1 MYDQE
6 FTIENVMQRIHNQSF
21 EKWVDN
27 FSKNLPNIWKENSA
41 KNLKQG
47 KKNKKSAIVIGR
59 GPSLK
64 KNNHLKILADSDYS
78 GSIICTDGI
87 LKDVLNAGVTPNK
100 FKKIFVVTI
109 DPHEKIRKF
118 YDDKIIDEFGGDI
131 EGNIYYNTDPT
142 TVERARNAGIKIN
155 WIHSLFDLD
164 EGKKSFNYISSLM
177 VRAKNHNE
185 GLPAIQTGGNV
196 GTSAWFIGWRIL
208 DCQTIALIG
217 INHSWEETDP
227 IELIMK
233 HGLVGKEIDVDK
245 DSPEFQ
251 RLFPK
256 MYNPELKK
264 NFILDPLFQFYRKG
278 LIEFIQRSPTYLST
292 INATE
297 GGSIFGDR
305 ILSMPFKQ
313 FLKREIENR
322 NSFNIIE
329 RS

>member
-1 MYDQE
+1 MYNNE
-6 FTIENVMQRIHNQSF
+6 FTIENVMQKIHNQNF

-41 KNLKQG
+41 KKLNQDG
-47 KKNKKSAIVIGR
+47 KNKGSSIVIGR

-64 KNNHLKILADSDYS
+64 TNNHLKILAESNYS
-78 GSIICTDGI
+78 GSIICSDGI
-87 LKDVLNAGVTPNK
+87 LKEALDAGINPNK
-100 FKKIFVVTI
+100 FKKIFVLTI

-118 YDDKIIDEFGGDI
+118 YDHKIIDEFGENI
-131 EGNIYYNTDPT
+131 EGIFTTIADPL
-142 TVERARNAGIKIN
+142 TVERARKAGIKIN

-164 EGKKSFNYISSLM
+164 KGKKSFNYISSLI
-177 VRAKNHNE
+177 VRAKNNNE

-196 GTSAWFIGWRIL
+196 GTSAWFVGWRIL
-208 DCQTIALIG
+208 GCKTVALIG

-233 HGLVGKEIDVDK
+233 HGVGEKELNIDK
-245 DSPEFQ
+245 NSPEFQ

-256 MYNPELKK
+256 IYNPELKK

-278 LIEFIQRSPTYLST
+278 LIEFIQRSPSYLNT

-297 GGSIFGDR
+297 GGSIFGER
-305 ILSMPFKQ
+305 IITMPFKQ
-313 FLKREIENR
+313 FLNTEIK
-322 NSFNIIE
+322 
-329 RS
+329 

>member
-6 FTIENVMQRIHNQSF
+6 VAIENVMQRIHNQSF

-41 KNLKQG
+41 KKLKQN
-47 KKNKKSAIVIGR
+47 KKNKNSAIVIGR
-59 GPSLK
+59 GPSLIK
-64 KNNHLKILADSDYS
+64 KNHLKILADSDYS

-118 YDDKIIDEFGGDI
+118 YDDKIIDEFGGNI
-131 EGNIYYNTDPT
+131 EGIFTTITDPT

-164 EGKKSFNYISSLM
+164 KGKKSFNYISSLM

-196 GTSAWFIGWRIL
+196 GTSAWFVGWRIL

-233 HGLVGKEIDVDK
+233 HGVVGKDIDIDK

-278 LIEFIQRSPTYLST
+278 LIEFIQRSPTYLTT

-329 RS
+329 RN